1 MFMPHSDS
9 TYLLTISGQV
19 QGVGFRPFI
28 WRLANEMKLC
38 GCVFNDAQGV
48 KVFVNTD
55 QNGVKALI
63 SRIQNELPP
72 LASIDQI
79 ECQSAP
85 YVAYESFA
93 ITESSQGDVS
103 TGCAP
108 DAVTC
113 CNCKNE
119 LFDPEN
125 RRYRYPF
132 INCTDC
138 GPRLSIIQQIPYDRE
153 FTTMAAFQQCSD
165 CSAEYNN
172 PEDRR
177 FHAQPNACPVC
188 GPKVWLENSAA
199 DRVVAGDPFAYLSNA
214 LLEGKIVAIKGLGG
228 FHLACDATNSAAVA
242 ELRSRKNRP
251 DKAFALMVRD
261 TEILKR
267 YAETGEEAENII
279 SGPSAPVVLLNSITD
294 SSNPIAS
301 NIAPGQYQLG
311 FMLPYTP
318 LHHLFFEHVEIPL
331 VMTSGNRSGSPQ
343 AISNEEA
350 REQLSGI
357 ADLLLFH
364 DRPIQNRVDDSVV
377 RQVGSE
383 IHFLRRARGYAP
395 DSLSLPEGFET
406 APDLVALGGELKS
419 TLCLLQAGRAA
430 ISQHLGDLEDFRTY
444 EQYQKTLELYQNLY
458 QFSSDQFVCDLHP
471 EYLSSKFGEQL
482 QEQGCKLLKVQH
494 HHAHLASCLGENGY
508 PLKGKAV
515 LGICLDGTG
524 FGSDGTLWGGEFLL
538 GSYDH
543 FDRVAHIK
551 PFPLVGGVKAIIEP
565 WRCLY
570 AQLRQS
576 FPDVGLEQFQDVC
589 SQLASPVCST
599 FEKMIEKELNCPS
612 TSSAGRLFDAVAAA
626 LGCHA
631 EAISYEG
638 QAAIELETLAWKGDS
653 NTPSYTFKINDNQID
668 PMPFWQEFIGDLQSA
683 RRSKEDAALAFQKG
697 FGGIVVEMVDK
708 LREQYGFD
716 TVALSGGVMQNA
728 ILYRSIKRGLSAS
741 GLQVLSH
748 QKLPAND
755 AGLSFGQALIA
766 AAKLLKT

>member
-1 MFMPHSDS
+1 MHHSDS
-9 TYLLTISGQV
+9 TYLISIAGLV

-38 GCVFNDAQGV
+38 GRVFNDAQGV

-55 QNGVKALI
+55 RNGVKALI
-63 SRIQNELPP
+63 TRIHNELPP
-72 LASIDQI
+72 LATVDQI
-79 ECQSAP
+79 ESQSIP
-85 YVAYESFA
+85 YVAYESFT
-93 ITESSQGDVS
+93 ITESGQGNVS

-108 DAVTC
+108 DAATC
-113 CNCKNE
+113 SNCKKE
-119 LFDPEN
+119 LFDPDN

-138 GPRLSIIQQIPYDRE
+138 GPRLSIIRQIPYDRE
-153 FTTMAAFQQCSD
+153 FTTMAAFQQCCD
-165 CSAEYNN
+165 CSAEYND
-172 PEDRR
+172 PENRR

-188 GPKVWLENSAA
+188 GPRVWLENNAA
-199 DRVVAGDPFAYLSNA
+199 VRVDSGDPFVHLSKA

-228 FHLACDATNSAAVA
+228 FHLACDATNTDAVA

-261 TEILKR
+261 TEVLKR
-267 YAETGEEAENII
+267 YAETGEEAGNII
-279 SGPSAPVVLLNSITD
+279 SGPSAPVVLLNSVTKT
-294 SSNPIAS
+294 NHPVAT

-318 LHHLFFEHVEIPL
+318 LHHLLFENIDVPL

-350 REQLSGI
+350 LEQLSGI
-357 ADLLLFH
+357 ADLFLLH

-377 RQVGSE
+377 RQIGSE

-395 DSLSLPEGFET
+395 DSLSLPAGFEK

-419 TLCLLQAGRAA
+419 TLCLLQAGRAV
-430 ISQHLGDLEDFRTY
+430 ITQHLGDLEDFRTY
-444 EQYQKTLELYQNLY
+444 DQYQKTLELYQNLY
-458 QFSSDQFVCDLHP
+458 QFSSDQFVCDQHP

-482 QEQGCKLLKVQH
+482 QEQGSKLLKVQH

-508 PLKGKAV
+508 PLNDKAV

-524 FGSDGTLWGGEFLL
+524 FGSDDTLWGGEFLL
-538 GSYDH
+538 GNYDH

-576 FPDVGLEQFQDVC
+576 FPGVKLEQFQDVC
-589 SQLASPVCST
+589 PQLASPVCCT
-599 FEKMIEKELNCPS
+599 FEKMIEKELNCPL

-638 QAAIELETLAWKGDS
+638 QAAIELETLAWKGDA

-668 PMPFWQEFIGDLQSA
+668 PTPFWQEFMGDLQSGS
-683 RRSKEDAALAFQKG
+683 RSKEDAALAFHKG
-697 FGGIVVEMVDK
+697 FGDIVVDMVGK
-708 LREQYGFD
+708 LRDQYD
-716 TVALSGGVMQNA
+716 IETVALSGGVMQNA
-728 ILYRSIKRGLSAS
+728 ILYQYVKTELLAS
-741 GLQVLSH
+741 GLQVLNH

-755 AGLSFGQALIA
+755 ASLSFGQALIA
-766 AAKLLKT
+766 AAKTLKA